1 MNLKASYSEINS
13 FISRKL
19 NQPINVKYGYD
30 KKIDVKYTYTTKVF
44 LLGEV
49 KKEFTISLSVYSVSS
64 DSIVL
69 KADSNRLVELFL
81 PMILNS
87 VADKN
92 KLNFL
97 SASGNKITLKLSQ
110 IPGASSALQTIRLD
124 NVNVAS
130 DGVEV
135 NATFR

>member
-1 MNLKASYSEINS
+1 MNLKVSYSEINS
-13 FISRKL
+13 YIVKL
-19 NQPINVKYGYD
+19 NQPIYVKYGNN
-30 KKIDVKYTYTTKVF
+30 KEIDVRYTYKTKVF

-49 KKEFTISLSVYSVSS
+49 KKDFNISLSVYSVSS

-69 KADSNRLVELFL
+69 KADSSAVVGFFL

-97 SASGNKITLKLSQ
+97 SASGDKITLKLSQ
-110 IPGASSALQTIRLD
+110 IPRVSSVLQTIRLN
-124 NVNVAS
+124 NVDIAS
-130 DGVEV
+130 DGV
-135 NATFR
+135 NIRCTIL